1 MTDHLKDIL
10 SHLSKDIDQETLLQ
24 YLQGTITPERKH
36 ELEKQLVDNEFASDA
51 LDGLAE
57 IKDKQQI
64 QYMVEMLNRDLKKK
78 LEKKKQRREKMKI
91 KSQPTLYIAL
101 VILFLLLILSFFV
114 IRKMMQ
120 QP

>member
-24 YLQGTITPERKH
+24 YLQGTITPEKKH

-78 LEKKKQRREKMKI
+78 LEKKKLRREKLRLK
-91 KSQPTLYIAL
+91 QEPWLYIAIII
-101 VILFLLLILSFFV
+101 VIILIIISYV
-114 IRKMMQ
+114 VVKKAMNG
-120 QP
+120 